1 MSVRN
6 LIAAGKAKT
15 ERAFPPEVLADLKE
29 VLKAND
35 RETNRLARV
44 SLAEFID
51 HCAKAHKYRIS
62 RCAFHTRLLSHLGRG
77 WDK

>member
-1 MSVRN
+1 MGVRD
-6 LIAAGKAKT
+6 LIAAGRAKT

-44 SLAEFID
+44 SLAAFID
-51 HCAKAHKYRIS
+51 HCAKVHKYRIGRS
-62 RCAFHTRLLSHLGRG
+62 TFNTRLLSQLKRG

>member
-1 MSVRN
+1 MGVRD
-6 LIAAGKAKT
+6 LITAGRAKT

-35 RETNRLARV
+35 RETNRLSRV
-44 SLAEFID
+44 SVVAFLD
-51 HCAKAHKYRIS
+51 HCVKVHKYRIGRS
-62 RCAFHTRLLSHLGRG
+62 TFNTRLLAQLGRG